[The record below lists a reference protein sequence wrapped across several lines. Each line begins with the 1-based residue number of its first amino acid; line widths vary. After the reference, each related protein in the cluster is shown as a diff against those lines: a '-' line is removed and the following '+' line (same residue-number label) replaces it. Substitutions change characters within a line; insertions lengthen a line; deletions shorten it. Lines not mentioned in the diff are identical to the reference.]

1 MKIGILSLQGDFKAH
16 AWMLRSLGADPVE
29 VRHAKQLSSVTGLI
43 LPGGES
49 TTMLKLIELENLQK
63 PLIEFSTRFPVLGT
77 CAGAILM
84 ATEVH
89 SPAQHSL
96 RLIDMTIERNAYGRQ
111 IESSIRSVEPKDNFI
126 QRTVAGPIEAAFIR
140 APKIRRIGKK
150 VTVLVAD
157 GDTPVLVEQGHL
169 MAATFHPELSN
180 EQRIHTLFLNK
191 IQPEP

>member
-16 AWMLRSLGADPVE
+16 AWMLRRLGVDPVE
-29 VRHAKQLSSVTGLI
+29 VRQAKQLSSVAGLI

-49 TTMLKLIELENLQK
+49 TTMLNLIERENLHG

-84 ATEVH
+84 AVEVR
-89 SPAQHSL
+89 SPAQRSL

-111 IESSIRSVEPKDNFI
+111 IESSIRRVEPEDNFI

-140 APKIRRIGKK
+140 APKIRRIGEK
-150 VTVLVAD
+150 VTVLAAYD
-157 GDTPVLVEQGHL
+157 DAPILVEQGHL

-191 IQPEP
+191 IQQEP